1 MPILIELSAPT
12 VAYVNDPVKVLV
24 RIHHLEADQSP
35 NTHLVHL
42 RLLSFLHRTPLSQES
57 YEIIGFP
64 STQSTAIPLLVKPGN
79 PATEVVVRFKDCS
92 WNFGGRF
99 VIDASVNDNTTIC
112 NTTRE
117 IKVFSRRSCS
127 SHKRK
132 QHVIPADAVRWLDGI
147 GPTYSKRL
155 QALGIDTIQQF
166 STLSKADVLNIQI
179 RQQRGHMT
187 RDKLLTLWH
196 QARRICQLDDAVSLN
211 EEPPKALTST
221 ETPFVIDTKPTQLH
235 STIFVPTSDVKE
247 EPSTI
252 KALPTNPFTQHIQ
265 SRIFDFPIPSRLLSY
280 NSLAIKFPAKYE
292 ELPPKIPIPEKKA
305 LPPVRAVS
313 DPILALSQAAELLG
327 DFVSVRL

>member
-1 MPILIELSAPT
+1 M
-12 VAYVNDPVKVLV
+12 
-24 RIHHLEADQSP
+24 RQSM
-35 NTHLVHL
+35 T
-42 RLLSFLHRTPLSQES
+42 
-57 YEIIGFP
+57 
-64 STQSTAIPLLVKPGN
+64 TQLF
-79 PATEVVVRFKDCS
+79 ATQLAKSKYSVDEVVLLTKESSMSFPQMPFAGLMELAQHIAKDFKHS
-92 WNFGGRF
+92 ALTPFNRLVLSHQMSIHLF
-99 VIDASVNDNTTIC
+99 NT
-112 NTTRE
+112 
-117 IKVFSRRSCS
+117 V
-127 SHKRK
+127 
-132 QHVIPADAVRWLDGI
+132 V
-147 GPTYSKRL
+147 
-155 QALGIDTIQQF
+155 QF